1 MAYTRIHAIKATVD
15 KSIAYICNPDKTD
28 GELYV
33 SSFGCS
39 AQTAYMEFAFANGK
53 NIKNGDNLAHH
64 LIQSFAPGEVSF
76 DEAHQIGKELADRL
90 LGGKYSY
97 VIATHIEKDHVHN
110 HIIFCATDN
119 IDHKKYNTCKKNYY
133 QIRKLSDALCNEHQL
148 STIIPGQQRGKKHTE
163 WEAERNGK
171 SWKNKL
177 RRDIDATIKL
187 SNSYEDFIRL
197 IKLKGYE
204 IKGEELDGALSY
216 ISFRPAGA
224 ERFVRGS
231 NRSLG
236 NAYTRENIK
245 ERIETRD
252 KKRTEY
258 KQRDY
263 VKRKLI
269 DTSSENFAESPG
281 LQHWAEIENLKI
293 AASTYAN
300 AKSISALE
308 QQVAERR
315 TISTT
320 ARSELVTLEHEMK
333 PFAELI
339 KYAEQFEANKPYH
352 VRSKKSKNPD
362 EYFRRHESELL
373 LYDGAKNVLQKAGID
388 TKNISLDQMR
398 ADYHAMEKKK
408 AELQKSYRTA
418 EKEISEMEQKLQ
430 TLNQYLNKQPSQKQ
444 PEEEKTT
451 ISRHSL

>member
-1 MAYTRIHAIKATVD
+1 M
-15 KSIAYICNPDKTD
+15 
-28 GELYV
+28 
-33 SSFGCS
+33 
-39 AQTAYMEFAFANGK
+39 
-53 NIKNGDNLAHH
+53 
-64 LIQSFAPGEVSF
+64 
-76 DEAHQIGKELADRL
+76 
-90 LGGKYSY
+90 
-97 VIATHIEKDHVHN
+97 
-110 HIIFCATDN
+110 
-119 IDHKKYNTCKKNYY
+119 
-133 QIRKLSDALCNEHQL
+133 
-148 STIIPGQQRGKKHTE
+148 
-163 WEAERNGK
+163 
-171 SWKNKL
+171 
-177 RRDIDATIKL
+177 
-187 SNSYEDFIRL
+187 

-352 VRSKKSKNPD
+352 VRSKN
-362 EYFRRHESELL
+362 
-373 LYDGAKNVLQKAGID
+373 
-388 TKNISLDQMR
+388 
-398 ADYHAMEKKK
+398 
-408 AELQKSYRTA
+408 QKSRRVFPKA
-418 EKEISEMEQKLQ
+418 RKRIAF
-430 TLNQYLNKQPSQKQ
+430 
-444 PEEEKTT
+444 
-451 ISRHSL
+451 I